1 MQIVFTKNSK
11 RQLLTFQSPSKN
23 LVMHS
28 FFTILKQMEQRT
40 RFPSNLAASTKD
52 LEENYSYFEGQFFE
66 FMSALISFTKTKTIT
81 L

>member
-1 MQIVFTKNSK
+1 M
-11 RQLLTFQSPSKN
+11 
-23 LVMHS
+23 
-28 FFTILKQMEQRT
+28 ILKQMEQRT